1 MKFISLFV
9 TITVFLTILLPIFA
23 QESEP
28 EKYIVRTVY
37 FLPKDREPRQDIDAK
52 IDKML
57 KRVQKFYA
65 DQMEN
70 YGYDRKTFR
79 YETDPDGNAVVHHIV
94 GKHDDAAYRK
104 NPSRCFGEF
113 AQKIQTQK
121 TILLIFIDVSG
132 GTIGGNACGVTYS
145 GGRILIPAYGGCFNL
160 DNHCS

>member
-9 TITVFLTILLPIFA
+9 TITVFLTILLPSFA

-65 DQMEN
+65 DQMETTATIEKRS
-70 YGYDRKTFR
+70 GMK
-79 YETDPDGNAVVHHIV
+79 P
-94 GKHDDAAYRK
+94 
-104 NPSRCFGEF
+104 
-113 AQKIQTQK
+113 IQTVK
-121 TILLIFIDVSG
+121 LWCIIS
-132 GTIGGNACGVTYS
+132 
-145 GGRILIPAYGGCFNL
+145 
-160 DNHCS
+160 